1 MRFDKAE
8 MTMKKTSKSKF
19 SVMQIIAVIYMFTF
33 FLLQTRDMQI
43 FFLSF
48 FKRKQLPREGK

>member
-43 FFLSF
+43 FLSVIF
-48 FKRKQLPREGK
+48 QEKTTA